1 MFKTHL
7 YKLTTVMVNNP
18 ATKPINTT
26 TIEGIYFFTTL
37 FLRKNKSEMLCLDI
51 RAPLL
56 FDSNILLNDIVK
68 LYHVNICIL

>member
-1 MFKTHL
+1 MLITHL

-18 ATKPINTT
+18 ATKPINTM
-26 TIEGIYFFTTL
+26 TIAGIYFFTTL
-37 FLRKNKSEMLCLDI
+37 FFRKNKPKMLFLDI

-56 FDSNILLNDIVK
+56 LDSNILLRDIVK